1 MLKQSVLAP
10 FERQGVKSVRRGL
23 PNPTLIHLPP
33 SADNTTVEIAQLQR
47 QFFRT
52 VLVLA
57 FVACSITAVA
67 IWAQLALN
75 PWAGPLFSLAILS
88 CATCGYL
95 AVRKLQNLQQLA
107 AVLSAQTRR

>member
-10 FERQGVKSVRRGL
+10 FERASGKVRAARPATPIL
-23 PNPTLIHLPP
+23 LNIPP
-33 SADNTTVEIAQLQR
+33 RVDNNTVEIEQLQR
-47 QFFRT
+47 HFFRT

-67 IWAQLALN
+67 IWAQLALD
-75 PWAGPLFSLAILS
+75 PWAGPLFFLAVLS
-88 CATCGYL
+88 CAACGYL